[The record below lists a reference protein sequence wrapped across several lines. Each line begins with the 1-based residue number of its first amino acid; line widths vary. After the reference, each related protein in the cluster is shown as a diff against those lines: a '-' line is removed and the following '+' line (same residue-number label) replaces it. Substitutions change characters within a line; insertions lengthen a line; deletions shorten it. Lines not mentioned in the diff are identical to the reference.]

1 MTLYDGVRFIS
12 SWRWQHLQGRMTK
25 QARSEDSMRVT
36 HPSFRVLALATPP
49 KVTLGEGD
57 MEWHEGWYPD
67 TRNEEILEGNNFQ
80 ALKKQVDQFLGDE
93 KVQLVS

>member
-1 MTLYDGVRFIS
+1 MT
-12 SWRWQHLQGRMTK
+12 WN
-25 QARSEDSMRVT
+25 
-36 HPSFRVLALATPP
+36 
-49 KVTLGEGD
+49 D
-57 MEWHEGWYPD
+57 MYPG

>member
-1 MTLYDGVRFIS
+1 
-12 SWRWQHLQGRMTK
+12 MTK

-36 HPSFRVLALATPP
+36 HLSFRVLALATPP

-57 MEWHEGWYPD
+57 MEWHGMTCTHD